1 MVGDKNIYKKANDSE
16 TAEDEV
22 ISQEQ
27 LSLLEAHLQAVK
39 SGIKKGR
46 SKDLSSNKGNILSIF
61 HGIEELIVAPLMLS
75 APSRELERE
84 VKGVPST
91 LKVFKETNLSGNEK
105 AIQRFRSAVLNQS
118 YQLYK
123 SNFDGFIRQMEAVP
137 GFQEGIRPLND
148 ITNVKFLAINFNSL
162 DLETP
167 MFSRDSPYKV
177 ILKKIIPLFREK
189 FDAIVSFEKSLNTL
203 SSIEYK
209 ELFRLY
215 KAICE
220 WRDAL
225 DAFRSGHGL
234 VSNKVD
240 KKQETSDESSSL
252 RQDGTVAQS
261 AGDES
266 ETLEDIIK
274 NIYVETARPGD
285 GVITH
290 QDDASTLYIDRDMLN
305 SFGSSPVV
313 KLYIKG
319 PKADKINQGESSSK
333 YVTRLIQKGVITIN
347 EDIDVAELIMGV
359 SRETVSGGAE
369 ITLYLSPYVIKSL
382 FSSDQTEREKV
393 LEIQGK
399 RRLITVFADSRSE
412 ADDLKKISSA
422 ESTPYYEA
430 DSPNGKV
437 SFTPADLVIGGGKI
451 KDSKGNWF
459 KPKNI
464 RGKSLAQK
472 VNSKG
477 FGRVRRKK

>member
-1 MVGDKNIYKKANDSE
+1 MVSSNNIYKKA
-16 TAEDEV
+16 DESDI

-39 SGIKKGR
+39 SGIKKGK
-46 SKDLSSNKGNILSIF
+46 SKDLSSNRGNILSIF

-75 APSRELERE
+75 TPSRELERE

-91 LKVFKETNLSGNEK
+91 LKVFKETNFSGNEK
-105 AIQRFRSAVLNQS
+105 AIQRFRSAVLNLS
-118 YQLYK
+118 YQLYMA
-123 SNFDGFIRQMEAVP
+123 NFDGFIRQMEAVP

-162 DLETP
+162 DLEAP
-167 MFSRDSPYKV
+167 MFSRNSPYKV

-189 FDAIVSFEKSLNTL
+189 FDAIVSFEKSLDT
-203 SSIEYK
+203 SSTIKYE

-220 WRDAL
+220 WRDTL
-225 DAFRSGHGL
+225 DAFRRGQAL
-234 VSNKVD
+234 VSNKIE
-240 KKQETSDESSSL
+240 KKQEPSSESASL
-252 RQDGTVAQS
+252 EQGESTDQS
-261 AGDES
+261 AENKDE
-266 ETLEDIIK
+266 TFEDIIN

-285 GVITH
+285 GVIMH
-290 QDDASTLYIDRDMLN
+290 QDDASTLYIDRDVLN

-319 PKADKINQGESSSK
+319 PKADKVNQGESSSK
-333 YVTRLIQKGVITIN
+333 YVTNLIQKGVVTIN
-347 EDIDVAELIMGV
+347 KDIDVAELIMGV

-369 ITLYLSPYVIKSL
+369 ITLYLNPYVVKSL
-382 FSSDQTEREKV
+382 FSTSQTEREKV
-393 LEIQGK
+393 LEIKGK
-399 RRLITVFADSRSE
+399 KRLITVFADSQSE
-412 ADDLKKISSA
+412 IDNLKKISST

-451 KDSKGNWF
+451 KDPKGNWF
-459 KPKNI
+459 KPKKI
-464 RGKSLAQK
+464 KGKSLAQR
-472 VNSKG
+472 VVSKD
-477 FGRVRRKK
+477 FGRVKEKK